1 MKPEEA
7 DAAVTAAETRF
18 LQLKDEIDKAQD
30 ALFDAY
36 ADAVRFAGRTP
47 DELARSGAFGATYI
61 RKQVRARGVEP
72 RKGGPKP
79 QRKGGA

>member
-1 MKPEEA
+1 MKPEDA
-7 DAAVTAAETRF
+7 DAAVTAAETR
-18 LQLKDEIDKAQD
+18 LRNLRAETTSAQE

-36 ADAVRFAGRTP
+36 ADAVRYAGRTP
-47 DELARSGAFGATYI
+47 DELARSGTFGATYI

-79 QRKGGA
+79 QRKDGA